1 MEKYLNRNDLHM
13 RLHGTLCLW
22 KGEPVKVHVDDT
34 PGYPET
40 SITVQPLN
48 KGGFEVID
56 YTSDEF
62 TSHGI
67 KLGYVNYECFAY
79 FVSRLPI
86 RRNMQGLTTGN
97 ISVSHGGPK
106 AVLFSKSIRD
116 CVLGKY
122 PSIKEAMIKF
132 VNVSTTSVAISRNFA
147 IVAESSFH
155 YLDYRTKR
163 VGVLNRDGTFQI
175 FDSPRSSFIRR
186 ALDREG
192 L

>member
-22 KGEPVKVHVDDT
+22 KGEPVKVHVDDS

-48 KGGFEVID
+48 KNKSEVID

-62 TSHGI
+62 TPHGI
-67 KLGYVNYECFAY
+67 KLGYVNYEGFAY
-79 FVSRLPI
+79 FVSRLPL

-97 ISVSHGGPK
+97 INVSHGGPK
-106 AVLFSKSIRD
+106 ALLFSKSMRD
-116 CVLGKY
+116 CILGKY
-122 PSIKEAMIKF
+122 PSIKEAREKF
-132 VNVSTTSVAISRNFA
+132 EGMHSSVAISRNFS
-147 IVAESSFH
+147 IVREGSFY
-155 YLDYRTKR
+155 YLDYRAKR
-163 VGVLNRDGTFQI
+163 VGTLNRDDTFQI
-175 FDSPRSSFIRR
+175 FDSPNSSFIRR